1 MEQHHELESM
11 GILLQTK
18 LPATLSWMT
27 DGDKSLALQL
37 HLAGE
42 AGLHKSAILKFE
54 KQNPETVMNMT
65 VRDLAEWVSDKQG
78 RPSHLT
84 LTWKGEEL
92 GKLVFQVAKHE
103 SRAEQRKKA
112 AALEQQRL
120 MEELGL

>member
-18 LPATLSWMT
+18 LPAALSWMT
-27 DGDKSLALQL
+27 DSDKSLVLQL

-42 AGLHKSAILKFE
+42 TGLHKSAVLKFE
-54 KQNPETVMNMT
+54 KKNLETVMNMT

-78 RPSHLT
+78 RPCYLT

-92 GKLVFQVAKHE
+92 GKLIFQVAKHE
-103 SRAEQRKKA
+103 SRAEQRRKA
-112 AALEQQRL
+112 ASLEQQRQ

>member
-18 LPATLSWMT
+18 LPAFLSWMT
-27 DGDKSLALQL
+27 DGDKSLVLQL
-37 HLAGE
+37 YMAGE
-42 AGLHKSAILKFE
+42 AGTHKTAILKFE
-54 KQNPETVMNMT
+54 KTNPETVLNIT

-92 GKLVFQVAKHE
+92 GKLVCQVAKHE
-103 SRAEQRKKA
+103 SRAEQRNKA
-112 AALEQQRL
+112 ALLQQKQL
-120 MEELGL
+120 DELDF